1 MTKEEFIGLI
11 KKYKGQMYR
20 FAFSIV
26 KNETDAEDV
35 VSETI
40 RKAYENLNKLKNR
53 RKFKQWIMSIL
64 SNEAKRMLSKR
75 NREILTDTES
85 AFENEYYMTDFE
97 LKQLVM
103 SLPAEFR
110 EVVILY
116 YYERFTIKEISQ
128 ILEVSGGTVKSR
140 LSRAREKLRLLL

>member
-1 MTKEEFIGLI
+1 
-11 KKYKGQMYR
+11 
-20 FAFSIV
+20 
-26 KNETDAEDV
+26 
-35 VSETI
+35 
-40 RKAYENLNKLKNR
+40 
-53 RKFKQWIMSIL
+53 
-64 SNEAKRMLSKR
+64 MLSKR

>member
-1 MTKEEFIGLI
+1 
-11 KKYKGQMYR
+11 
-20 FAFSIV
+20 
-26 KNETDAEDV
+26 
-35 VSETI
+35 
-40 RKAYENLNKLKNR
+40 
-53 RKFKQWIMSIL
+53 
-64 SNEAKRMLSKR
+64 
-75 NREILTDTES
+75 
-85 AFENEYYMTDFE
+85 MTDFE

>member
-1 MTKEEFIGLI
+1 
-11 KKYKGQMYR
+11 
-20 FAFSIV
+20 
-26 KNETDAEDV
+26 
-35 VSETI
+35 
-40 RKAYENLNKLKNR
+40 
-53 RKFKQWIMSIL
+53 MSIL

>member
-1 MTKEEFIGLI
+1 MTKDDFAGSI
-11 KKYKGQMYR
+11 KKYEGQMYR
-20 FAFSIV
+20 FALSIV
-26 KNETDAEDV
+26 RNE
-35 VSETI
+35 
-40 RKAYENLNKLKNR
+40 
-53 RKFKQWIMSIL
+53 
-64 SNEAKRMLSKR
+64 
-75 NREILTDTES
+75 TDTES

>member
-1 MTKEEFIGLI
+1 
-11 KKYKGQMYR
+11 
-20 FAFSIV
+20 
-26 KNETDAEDV
+26 
-35 VSETI
+35 
-40 RKAYENLNKLKNR
+40 
-53 RKFKQWIMSIL
+53 MS
-64 SNEAKRMLSKR
+64 
-75 NREILTDTES
+75 
-85 AFENEYYMTDFE
+85 DFE

>member
-1 MTKEEFIGLI
+1 
-11 KKYKGQMYR
+11 
-20 FAFSIV
+20 
-26 KNETDAEDV
+26 
-35 VSETI
+35 
-40 RKAYENLNKLKNR
+40 
-53 RKFKQWIMSIL
+53 MSIL

-85 AFENEYYMTDFE
+85 TFENEYYMTDFE